1 MTRKLVFS
9 LVFVLCAAVLGVY
22 LSRKPWQVYA
32 EQRANADVSV
42 REMQKAERER
52 ADLLRKKT
60 HVDSPMGK
68 EELVRDAGFTKP
80 GETPLGSR

>member
-80 GETPLGSR
+80 GETPLGTR

>member
-9 LVFVLCAAVLGVY
+9 FVFILVAIGLGVY
-22 LSRKPWQVYA
+22 LSRKPWQVYT
-32 EQRANADVSV
+32 EQRANADGSV

-80 GETPLGSR
+80 GETPLGTR